1 MSNAW
6 GLIETIGLPVAVEA
20 ADAAIKSAD
29 VKLLGIELTNGGG
42 LVVVK
47 LLGDVGAI
55 MAAVS
60 SGAKAGEKVGKVWA
74 THVIPRPNSGIKAV
88 FYEKVD
94 IITEKGIPLTK
105 INITDIK
112 KESEEISE
120 NEASCNLCSDPLCP
134 RKKGDPKVNCINLEK

>member
-1 MSNAW
+1 
-6 GLIETIGLPVAVEA
+6 
-20 ADAAIKSAD
+20 
-29 VKLLGIELTNGGG
+29 
-42 LVVVK
+42 
-47 LLGDVGAI
+47 